1 MKKTISV
8 RLNILMYRRL
18 QQISREAGVSLSA
31 LVEQKL
37 SHAESEAQ
45 VRVVIEQL
53 ECLLAKVN
61 ELKLGVVHP
70 VILEFLKEISI
81 RLDSRIPSIVKG
93 RLSQNGGDH
102 E

>member
-18 QQISREAGVSLSA
+18 QQISREAGVSLSR

-37 SHAESEAQ
+37 CDAENEAQ
-45 VRVVIEQL
+45 VRIVIEQL
-53 ECLLAKVN
+53 ESLLAKVD
-61 ELKLGVVHP
+61 ELKLGTAHTVT
-70 VILEFLKEISI
+70 LEYLKEISI
-81 RLDSRIPSIVKG
+81 RLDSRIPSIIKA
-93 RLSQNGGDH
+93 RLSQKRGDH